1 MRWREAAW
9 LVLAT
14 GALIALIV
22 STVHREVDAARER
35 FAKDTLHFLAGHLAL
50 AMDRAAGR
58 GEDPRAWKFPL
69 LGPGEAWPGADDAT
83 GSPLAAVLPHTAF
96 VPADPWGRRF
106 AVILTGN
113 PSAPY
118 PLLVCA
124 GPAGLTLGAEPA
136 DRHWTEPILWPSAP
150 PASPN

>member
-22 STVHREVDAARER
+22 STVRTEVDAARER
-35 FAKDTLHFLAGHLAL
+35 FAKDTLHFLAGHVAL

-58 GEDPRAWKFPL
+58 GEDPRAWQFPL
-69 LGPGEAWPGADDAT
+69 LGPGEAWPGADDPT
-83 GSPLAAVLPHTAF
+83 GTPLAAVLQHTGF

-106 AVILTGN
+106 AVILVGH
-113 PSAPY
+113 PAAPY

-124 GPAGLTLGAEPA
+124 GPAGLTFDPQHA
-136 DRHWTEPILWPSAP
+136 DRDWTAPILWPAAP
-150 PASPN
+150 LASPN